1 MMLCVACTSTSNSQ
15 ALRQHKNARNNAVFG
30 QEKNTQAVQKIRD
43 VQSRIQ
49 NYVKN
54 YHHARA
60 AMIALGCNPEDSNFG
75 FPELKDEDLYTKN
88 VNEPHNL
95 GDGKKVEGWIWRQGY
110 YGNMTPEEEADYVM
124 DCE

>member
-1 MMLCVACTSTSNSQ
+1 MRSLREHIQHSQ
-15 ALRQHKNARNNAVFG
+15 ALRQHQNARNNAVFG

-60 AMIALGCNPEDSNFG
+60 AMIALGCNPEDPNFG

-95 GDGKKVEGWIWRQGY
+95 GDGKKVEGWIW
-110 YGNMTPEEEADYVM
+110 
-124 DCE
+124 